1 MAQMVHSL
9 NKHYHFFI
17 ALGALIT
24 LLASVI
30 AMTGGGQIDQA
41 QSGSASTAIWL
52 PAFRLLGITLILG
65 GIVMA
70 LDVLCLRLPAVRPW
84 IAGLVV
90 PCMATSLLL
99 ATAGFI
105 ATLYLA
111 GVASD
116 AAMISGAAGVPQ
128 IMAAGPARNWL
139 EGLQLVA
146 TALMLLAISA
156 GLHTLFRMYRYQPE
170 PLNNFT
176 KTKKGV

>member
-1 MAQMVHSL
+1 MTQMIHSL
-9 NKHYHFFI
+9 NKHYRFFI

-30 AMTGGGQIDQA
+30 AMTDGGQIDQA

-70 LDVLCLRLPAVRPW
+70 LDVLCLRLPAVRPR

-99 ATAGFI
+99 VTAGFI
-105 ATLYLA
+105 VSLYLA
-111 GVASD
+111 GVTSD
-116 AAMISGAAGVPQ
+116 SAMVAGTAGVPQ
-128 IMAAGPARNWL
+128 IMAAGPAKNWL

-146 TALMLLAISA
+146 TALMLLAISG
-156 GLHTLFRMYRYQPE
+156 GLHTLFQLLRDQQIVE
-170 PLNNFT
+170 
-176 KTKKGV
+176 